1 MVKLLKP
8 SQVLF
13 NSPIIYMADKP
24 STATKLRISL
34 LSALIFFLIA
44 SPYAYVFT
52 EKIFGNL
59 FTVSISNCPTM
70 NGLLLH
76 TLVYFLVVLGLMYV

>member
-8 SQVLF
+8 FLVLF

-24 STATKLRISL
+24 STTTKLRISL

-44 SPYAYVFT
+44 SPYAYVLT
-52 EKIFGNL
+52 EKIFGSL
-59 FTVSISNCPTM
+59 FTVSIFSCPTM

-76 TLVYFLVVLGLMYV
+76 TLVFFLIVLGLMYV